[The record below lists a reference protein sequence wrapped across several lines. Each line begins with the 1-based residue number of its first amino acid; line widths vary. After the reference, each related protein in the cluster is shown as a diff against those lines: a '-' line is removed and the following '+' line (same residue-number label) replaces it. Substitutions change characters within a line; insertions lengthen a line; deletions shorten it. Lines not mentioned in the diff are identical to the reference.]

1 VCTAWTLK
9 RVGEHFTCLRAMENA
24 FLKGGMIV
32 EVSASLTVEQV
43 REALKDVPDPELPV
57 ISVIDMGI
65 VRDIRIDAAQ
75 SVIQVDITPTFAGC
89 PAIPQIKQSIQARL
103 SVLAEMIEVHVT
115 MQQPWSSDQLSE
127 EAREKLAKV
136 RIAPPP
142 KVGRGRSIPVLMRQ
156 SFTCPH
162 CGSQQTSIENV
173 FGPTPCRALAYCA
186 NCHQPFEQF
195 KPIG

>member
-1 VCTAWTLK
+1 
-9 RVGEHFTCLRAMENA
+9 MD
-24 FLKGGMIV
+24 
-32 EVSASLTVEQV
+32 VSSSLTIEQV

-65 VRDIRIDAAQ
+65 VREIKIDEAQ
-75 SVIQVDITPTFAGC
+75 STICVSITPTFAGC
-89 PAIPQIKQSIQARL
+89 PAIPQIKQGIQARL
-103 SVLAEMIEVHVT
+103 AAFAERIEVQVT

-127 EAREKLAKV
+127 EAREKLAKA

-142 KVGRGRSIPVLMRQ
+142 KVGRGRSIPMLMQQ

-162 CGSQQTSIENV
+162 CGSRQTSVENV

-186 NCHQPFEQF
+186 DCHQPFEQF